1 MLTST
6 VAILHDN
13 GGHGEDHY
21 VVRPLNDNTFL
32 DAVMDGVTGRR
43 GSDASRAVAEAL
55 SAATPN
61 SSDDVVALLEEVNQ
75 RLYHRGWGRFF
86 LTTVAAAFCQGNQL
100 SVLGAG
106 DSPVFLIRADTVQQ
120 LCAHVKGF
128 LQGGLVQA
136 IGMQKTLS
144 ALYRAE
150 VMLKPGDRLV
160 LMTDGITENIPA
172 NDIAHLV
179 RSAASADDVVT
190 RFRTIMTTRRAQSQQ
205 GAVPREGFKN
215 VDWTVIVRFFGECGA
230 QQF

>member
-1 MLTST
+1 MLPST
-6 VAILHDN
+6 VATLHDN
-13 GGHGEDHY
+13 SAHGDDSY
-21 VVRPLNDNTFL
+21 VVRTLGDGCWL

-43 GSDASRAVAEAL
+43 GNDASRAVAEAL
-55 SAATPN
+55 SAATPR
-61 SSDDVVALLEEVNQ
+61 SSDDLVALLEEVNQ

-86 LTTVAAAFCQGNQL
+86 LTTVAVTFCQGNQL

-136 IGMQKTLS
+136 IGMQKTLLK
-144 ALYRAE
+144 LYRAE
-150 VMLKPGDRLV
+150 VTIEPGDRLV

-172 NDIAHLV
+172 NDMVHLV

-190 RFRTIMTTRRAQSQQ
+190 RVQTIMTTRRAQSQQ
-205 GAVPREGFKN
+205 GSVPREGFKN
-215 VDWTVIVRFFGECGA
+215 DDWTVIVRFFGDGSA
-230 QQF
+230 QPS